1 MATAQAA
8 QRERAPYAAARPTN
22 ERERLIALQSYA
34 ILDTPAERSF
44 DDITELASEICE
56 VPISVVNLIDA
67 ERQWFKSEVGL
78 GVNELPLDAS
88 ICAHAILRPG
98 LTEIPDTLEDERFTC
113 NPLVIGDPG
122 LRFYAGAL
130 LETQDGLP
138 IGTLCVLDFKPKKL
152 SESQKRAL
160 QTLARQV
167 MTQLELRKALIG
179 MSRAMGYRAQLMA
192 IAGHDLRQPLQV
204 ATMSLAALEIST
216 TDASQLKVI
225 GRANRALKTL
235 GDDLQHLALSSR
247 LGDDDVITMDDVDV
261 KALVAAAV
269 ENWSLHAQQK
279 KIELKVA
286 RCAAIVRSNGP
297 MLATVLGNL
306 IGNAI
311 KYTDQGKVV
320 IGCRRLRDGDVIIT
334 VCDSGR
340 GIPKGKLE
348 EIFRPFSQ
356 LERTSEG
363 LGLGLSIV
371 RQSVQLLGHKLSVRS
386 RVGRGSCFSVL
397 IAA

>member
-1 MATAQAA
+1 MATSQAA
-8 QRERAPYAAARPTN
+8 ERARAPYAAARPPN
-22 ERERLIALQSYA
+22 ERERLVALESYS
-34 ILDTPAERSF
+34 ILDTPPERSF
-44 DDITELASEICE
+44 DDITALAAAICE

-67 ERQWFKSEVGL
+67 DRQWFKSEVGL
-78 GVNELPLDAS
+78 GTNELPLDAS

-113 NPLVIGDPG
+113 NPLVIGEPG

-138 IGTLCVLDFKPKKL
+138 LGTLCVLDFQPKKL
-152 SESQKRAL
+152 TDFQKSAL

-167 MTQLELRKALIG
+167 MSQLELRKALIG

-204 ATMSLAALEIST
+204 AAMSLAVLEKGAS
-216 TDASQLKVI
+216 DANQLKVI
-225 GRANRALKTL
+225 DRATRALQTL
-235 GDDLQHLALSSR
+235 GDDLHRLAVSSR
-247 LGDDDVITMDDVDV
+247 LGDDDVISVDDIEV
-261 KALVAAAV
+261 KPLIIAAA

-279 KIELKVA
+279 DIELKIA
-286 RCAAIVRSNGP
+286 RCDVTVRSNGP

-311 KYTDQGKVV
+311 KYTDRGKVV
-320 IGCRRLRDGDVIIT
+320 VGCRGRADGTLAMT

-340 GIPKGKLE
+340 GIPKEKLG
-348 EIFRPFSQ
+348 EIFRPFTQ

-371 RQSVQLLGHKLSVRS
+371 RQSVLLLGHKLTVRS
-386 RVGRGSCFSVL
+386 RLGRGSCFSVL
-397 IAA
+397 IAP

>member
-1 MATAQAA
+1 
-8 QRERAPYAAARPTN
+8 
-22 ERERLIALQSYA
+22 
-34 ILDTPAERSF
+34 
-44 DDITELASEICE
+44 
-56 VPISVVNLIDA
+56 
-67 ERQWFKSEVGL
+67 
-78 GVNELPLDAS
+78 
-88 ICAHAILRPG
+88 
-98 LTEIPDTLEDERFTC
+98 
-113 NPLVIGDPG
+113 
-122 LRFYAGAL
+122 
-130 LETQDGLP
+130 
-138 IGTLCVLDFKPKKL
+138 LDFKPKKL
-152 SESQKRAL
+152 TESQRNAL

-204 ATMSLAALEIST
+204 ATMSLAVLEKST
-216 TDASQLKVI
+216 SDANQRKVI
-225 GRANRALKTL
+225 ERANRALQTL
-235 GDDLQHLALSSR
+235 GDDLQRLALSSR
-247 LGDDDVITMDDVDV
+247 LGDDDVISIDEVDV
-261 KALVAAAV
+261 KALVLSV
-269 ENWSLHAQQK
+269 TENWGLHAQQK
-279 KIELKVA
+279 GLELKIA
-286 RCAAIVRSNGP
+286 RCDLMVRSNGP

-311 KYTDQGKVV
+311 KYTERGKVV
-320 IGCRRLRDGDVIIT
+320 VGCRRRDDGTVAVT

-340 GIPKGKLE
+340 GIPKQKLDD
-348 EIFRPFSQ
+348 IFRPFSQ